1 MTAELITSVAGLA
14 AAAATLP
21 GTIELALVTFG
32 SWLPARPAP
41 RPSAARLPRLAV
53 VIPAH
58 NEGETIRACLQS
70 VRACHRFDE
79 LATLFVVADNCT
91 DATAT
96 IARAAGADLIV
107 RNNDTLR
114 GKGHAL
120 HFAFTLLGQRSYFD
134 AFLVVDADTEA
145 APNLIEEVAIAFHN
159 GADAVQCAYLV
170 SDPERFARFDLALRA
185 FNLVRPKGRSRLGF
199 SAGILGNGFAVSART
214 LARVPY
220 TADSVVEDLE
230 YHLRLVEQ
238 GIRVQFLESTTVRGA
253 MPGTQTGRVTQRAR
267 WEGGRLRMLRER
279 GAEIA
284 GGWLFGN
291 RALKEVLLELLTL
304 PLAYHSILLLTA
316 LLIPSPIGRGLAL
329 AGAAVLF
336 AHLLTAVG
344 HGSSPRRDFAT
355 ILSVP
360 LYLLWKLR
368 QIPATLRAS
377 SSRAAWVRTARSQA
391 EAARA

>member
-1 MTAELITSVAGLA
+1 MTAELITSAAGIA
-14 AAAATLP
+14 TAAATLP

-41 RPSAARLPRLAV
+41 RPATSRLPRLAV

-58 NEGETIRACLQS
+58 NEGESIRACLQS
-70 VRACHRFDE
+70 VRACLRFDE

-91 DATAT
+91 DSTAAIAT
-96 IARAAGADLIV
+96 AAGANVLV

-120 HFAFTLLGQRSYFD
+120 NFAFSLLGQRSYFD

-145 APNLIEEVAIAFHN
+145 APNLIEEVATAFHN
-159 GADAVQCAYLV
+159 GAGAVQCAYLV
-170 SDPERFARFDLALRA
+170 SDPDRFARFDLALRA
-185 FNLVRPKGRSRLGF
+185 FNLVRPKGRSRLGL

-238 GIRVQFLESTTVRGA
+238 GICVRFLETTAVRGA
-253 MPGTQTGRVTQRAR
+253 MPATQSGRVTQRAR
-267 WEGGRLRMLRER
+267 WEGGRLRMLREHAA
-279 GAEIA
+279 GIA

-291 RALKEVLLELLTL
+291 RALREVLLELLTL
-304 PLAYHSILLLTA
+304 PLAYHSLLLLAA
-316 LLIPSPIGRGLAL
+316 LLLPSPIGRGLAL
-329 AGAAVLF
+329 AGAAVLL

-344 HGSSPRRDFAT
+344 HGNSPRRDLAT

-360 LYLLWKLR
+360 LYLLWKLG

-377 SSRAAWVRTARSQA
+377 SNRAAWVRTARSQS
-391 EAARA
+391 EAAGA

>member
-1 MTAELITSVAGLA
+1 MNTDLITSVAGIA

-21 GTIELALVTFG
+21 GTIELTLVTFG

-41 RPSAARLPRLAV
+41 SRSVARPPRLAV

-58 NEGETIRACLQS
+58 NEGESIRTCLQS

-79 LATLFVVADNCT
+79 LASLFVVADNCT
-91 DATAT
+91 DDTAA
-96 IARAAGADLIV
+96 IARAAGATVLV
-107 RNNDTLR
+107 RDHDALR

-120 HFAFTLLGQRSYFD
+120 NFAFTLLGRISYFD

-145 APNLIEEVAIAFHN
+145 APNLIEEVATAFHN

-170 SDPERFARFDLALRA
+170 SQPERFARFDLALRA

-199 SAGILGNGFAVSART
+199 SAGILGNGFAISART

-238 GIRVQFLESTTVRGA
+238 GVRVQFLESTSVRGA
-253 MPGTQTGRVTQRAR
+253 MPSTQTGRVTQRAR

-291 RALKEVLLELLTL
+291 RAVKEVLLELLTF
-304 PLAYHSILLLTA
+304 PLAYHSLLLLTA
-316 LLIPSPIGRGLAL
+316 LLIPSTIGRALAL
-329 AGAAVLF
+329 AGVGVLL
-336 AHLLTAVG
+336 AHLLTAIG
-344 HGSSPRRDFAT
+344 HGDSLRRDLNT

-368 QIPATLRAS
+368 QVPATIRAS
-377 SSRAAWVRTARSQA
+377 SSRAAWVRTARSRE

>member
-1 MTAELITSVAGLA
+1 MTAELFTSVAGIA
-14 AAAATLP
+14 AASATLP
-21 GTIELALVTFG
+21 GTIELAMVTLG

-41 RPSAARLPRLAV
+41 RLAAERTPRLAV

-58 NEGETIRACLQS
+58 NEGESIRACVHS
-70 VRACHRFDE
+70 VLACRRFHE
-79 LATLFVVADNCT
+79 LATLYVVADNCT
-91 DATAT
+91 DDTAS
-96 IARAAGADLIV
+96 IARSAGAHVLV

-120 HFAFTLLGQRSYFD
+120 NFAFTLLGLRSRFD
-134 AFLVVDADTEA
+134 AYLVVDADTEA
-145 APNLIEEVAIAFHN
+145 APNLIEAMAAAFQN

-170 SDPERFARFDLALRA
+170 SEPERFARFDLALRA
-185 FNLVRPKGRSRLGF
+185 FNLVRPKGRSRLGY
-199 SAGILGNGFAVSART
+199 SAGILGNGFAVSAKT
-214 LARVPY
+214 LERVPY

-253 MPGTQTGRVTQRAR
+253 MPGTQSGSVTQRAR

-279 GAEIA
+279 GAEVA
-284 GGWLFGN
+284 RGWLSGN
-291 RALKEVLLELLTL
+291 RALFEVLLELLTL
-304 PLAYHSILLLTA
+304 PLAYHSLLLCAA
-316 LLIPSPIGRGLAL
+316 LLIPSTAGRAIAL
-329 AGAAVLF
+329 TGIAVLL
-336 AHLLTAVG
+336 AHLLTAIG
-344 HGSSPRRDFAT
+344 HGSNPRRDLSA

-377 SSRAAWVRTARSQA
+377 SSRAAWVRTNRDKA

>member
-1 MTAELITSVAGLA
+1 MNAELLLSASGAA

-21 GTIELALVTFG
+21 GTIELALVTAG
-32 SWLPARPAP
+32 SWLAA
-41 RPSAARLPRLAV
+41 RPSAAPSASRLPRLAV

-58 NEGETIRACLQS
+58 NEGASIRACLQS
-70 VRACHRFDE
+70 IRACCRFDE

-91 DATAT
+91 DDTA
-96 IARAAGADLIV
+96 AVASAAGAHVLV
-107 RNNDTLR
+107 RNDDRLR

-120 HFAFTLLGQRSYFD
+120 HFAFTRLGQRSYFD
-134 AFLVVDADTEA
+134 AFLVIDADTEA
-145 APNLIEEVAIAFHN
+145 APNLLEEVATAFHN
-159 GADAVQCAYLV
+159 GAGAVQCAYLV
-170 SDPERFARFDLALRA
+170 SEPDRFARFDLALRA
-185 FNLVRPKGRSRLGF
+185 FNLVRPKGRSRLGL
-199 SAGILGNGFAVSART
+199 SAGILGNGFAISAQT

-253 MPGTQTGRVTQRAR
+253 MPATQAGRVTQRAR

-291 RALKEVLLELLTL
+291 RALGEVLLELLTL
-304 PLAYHSILLLTA
+304 PLAYHSLLLLAA
-316 LLIPSPIGRGLAL
+316 LLIPSSLGRGLAL
-329 AGAAVLF
+329 AGAAVLL
-336 AHLLTAVG
+336 AHLLTAIG
-344 HGSSPRRDFAT
+344 HGKSPRRDLAT

-360 LYLLWKLR
+360 LYVLWKLR

-377 SSRAAWVRTARSQA
+377 GRRAAWVRTARNQA